1 MPVAAARRGVITCP
15 FDSAAVLE
23 AMIAVALAEGR
34 TKKAFAEAAG
44 LDPADLHKYTKPDG
58 PKMSTATL
66 ARVAAGNGFHLD
78 VRISPAKG
86 TGP

>member
-1 MPVAAARRGVITCP
+1 MPSARRKTITCA

-23 AMIAVALAEGR
+23 AMIAMALAEGR

-44 LDPADLHKYTKPDG
+44 LDPADLHKYTKPTG

-66 ARVAAGNGFHLD
+66 ARVAEGNGFELA
-78 VRISPAKG
+78 ILLSTKKASAS
-86 TGP
+86 

>member
-1 MPVAAARRGVITCP
+1 MPSARRGAITCA

-23 AMIAVALAEGR
+23 AMIAMALAEGR
-34 TKKAFAEAAG
+34 TKKQFALAAG

-66 ARVAAGNGFHLD
+66 SRVAKGNGFSLSILLA
-78 VRISPAKG
+78 RTTPRSG
-86 TGP
+86 

>member
-1 MPVAAARRGVITCP
+1 M
-15 FDSAAVLE
+15 E

-44 LDPADLHKYTKPDG
+44 LDPADLHKYTKPGG

-66 ARVAAGNGFHLD
+66 ARVAAGNGFELLIQ
-78 VRISPAKG
+78 VRPVK
-86 TGP
+86 TPTK